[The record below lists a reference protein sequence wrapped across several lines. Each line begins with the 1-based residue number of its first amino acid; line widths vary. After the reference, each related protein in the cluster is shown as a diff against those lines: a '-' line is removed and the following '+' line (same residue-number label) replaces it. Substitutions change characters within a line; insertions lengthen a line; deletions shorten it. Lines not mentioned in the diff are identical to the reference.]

1 MYILGYIHLMA
12 LLDYDTKMLMQK
24 RGFWYYQRRVP
35 KKYAHIDARR
45 FVKKALR
52 TKSVDEAI
60 SKRDALII
68 ADNEYWEALSL
79 EALEIGGVSE
89 TSQLVAQHRYQAST
103 ARALSFG
110 LQYKP
115 ASRIAAEEPPEAV
128 YERVALLMQ
137 QSAGNTLPKKE
148 DVFAVLGGDP
158 KPSKGNITVSKAF
171 SLYLEKISYDD
182 QYNKDAYQLYSWKKT
197 KKTSIDYLLRSWET
211 LTWMKSPVNM
221 PLNT

>member
-1 MYILGYIHLMA
+1 MA

-35 KKYAHIDARR
+35 KKYAHIDARRFVRR

-89 TSQLVAQHRYQAST
+89 TSQLVAQHR
-103 ARALSFG
+103 
-110 LQYKP
+110 
-115 ASRIAAEEPPEAV
+115 
-128 YERVALLMQ
+128 
-137 QSAGNTLPKKE
+137 
-148 DVFAVLGGDP
+148 
-158 KPSKGNITVSKAF
+158 
-171 SLYLEKISYDD
+171 
-182 QYNKDAYQLYSWKKT
+182 
-197 KKTSIDYLLRSWET
+197 
-211 LTWMKSPVNM
+211 
-221 PLNT
+221 

>member
-1 MYILGYIHLMA
+1 MA

-110 LQYKP
+110 L
-115 ASRIAAEEPPEAV
+115 R
-128 YERVALLMQ
+128 RGLLQ
-137 QSAGNTLPKKE
+137 KNRQR
-148 DVFAVLGGDP
+148 
-158 KPSKGNITVSKAF
+158 
-171 SLYLEKISYDD
+171 LYMSVWRY
-182 QYNKDAYQLYSWKKT
+182 
-197 KKTSIDYLLRSWET
+197 
-211 LTWMKSPVNM
+211 
-221 PLNT
+221 